1 MSSLR
6 CAEYVE
12 LAAAYVDGGL
22 DPGRSAAVEHHGR
35 SCRGCRCH
43 LDQLRA
49 VVDGLRELGASD
61 GWAEAFA
68 GCYPPSCQGRGSSR
82 SSE

>member
-6 CAEYVE
+6 CVEYVE
-12 LAAAYVDGGL
+12 LAAAYLDGEL
-22 DPGRSAAVEHHGR
+22 DAGRSTAFKDHGR
-35 SCRGCRCH
+35 SCPGCRCH
-43 LDQLRA
+43 LDRLQS
-49 VVDGLRELGASD
+49 VVDGLRELRTSD

-68 GCYPPSCQGRGSSR
+68 GCYPRSCQGRGSSR